1 MDLTPRDAPVGGGT
15 AARKKR
21 RWKPILLLVVV
32 LGAGGVI
39 VTRFLTSAIDYYCNV
54 DEVGE
59 RSGCEGDRRLR
70 VQGAV
75 DEGSLR
81 QAAGVTTFS
90 LSFNDKT
97 IDVRYDGDPG
107 GVFQECIP
115 VVAHGR
121 LVNGLLLSDRI
132 EVKHSNTYVAENEAR
147 IDEAEAAACSEDVAS
162 AG

>member
-1 MDLTPRDAPVGGGT
+1 MDLTPRDVPVE
-15 AARKKR
+15 AAVARKKR
-21 RWKPILLLVVV
+21 RWKPVLLLVVV

-54 DEVGE
+54 DEVGV

-90 LSFNDKT
+90 LSFNNKT

>member
-1 MDLTPRDAPVGGGT
+1 MDLSPRDVPTTAD

-21 RWKPILLLVVV
+21 RWKPILLIVVV

-39 VTRFLTSAIDYYCNV
+39 VTQFLTSAIDYYCNV
-54 DEVGE
+54 DELGV

-90 LSFNDKT
+90 LSFNDRT

-147 IDEAEAAACSEDVAS
+147 IDDAEAAACSEDVAS